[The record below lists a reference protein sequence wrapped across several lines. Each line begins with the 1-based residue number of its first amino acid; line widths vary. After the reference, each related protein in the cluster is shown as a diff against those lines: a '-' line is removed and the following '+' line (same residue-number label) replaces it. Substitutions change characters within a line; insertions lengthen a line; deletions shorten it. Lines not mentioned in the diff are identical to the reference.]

1 MIFYK
6 CEDLLNF
13 LQHLLTRATR
23 KGKSMNKTK
32 IVLKALSKTLYDGI
46 RTGSFISDTHNAFE
60 NILNPLTYLHN

>member
-46 RTGSFISDTHNAFE
+46 KTSSFISDTHNAFE
-60 NILNPLTYLHN
+60 EHLKTINIFA